1 MVIFGEFLV
10 KHLPEISSSNSKLS
24 HFSKYASKYL
34 IHIYVTFDNLIS
46 IFEWSTSKLSRSL
59 FCTVP
64 KTANRYNYLSGHI
77 YPYASPI
84 CCTRANGS
92 IIVLRHHYISRCR
105 ITRYW
110 CKYIYI
116 YIFDDLLR
124 FFKRC
129 TRRMLQ
135 KIWLKY
141 SQRQSVKL

>member
-1 MVIFGEFLV
+1 MIIFGEFLV

-34 IHIYVTFDNLIS
+34 VHIYVTFDNLIS
-46 IFEWSTSKLSRSL
+46 IFEWSTLKLSRSL

-105 ITRYW
+105 IN
-110 CKYIYI
+110 KILVQIYI
-116 YIFDDLLR
+116 YSTIYYDF
-124 FFKRC
+124 
-129 TRRMLQ
+129 
-135 KIWLKY
+135 LKGVREGCY
-141 SQRQSVKL
+141 RKYD